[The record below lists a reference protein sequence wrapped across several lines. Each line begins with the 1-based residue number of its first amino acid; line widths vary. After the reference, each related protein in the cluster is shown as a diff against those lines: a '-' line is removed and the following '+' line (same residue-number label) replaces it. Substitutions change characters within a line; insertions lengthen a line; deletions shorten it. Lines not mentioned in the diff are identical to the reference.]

1 MTWATWALV
10 YPEFDPIAFS
20 IGPFAVRWYALAYIL
35 GLTLGWQYCRILCKR
50 PPALLTPEAF
60 DDFLL
65 WATIGVVLGGRF
77 GYILFY
83 KPDFYLDN
91 PAEIL
96 KIWRGGMSFHG
107 GMLGVFV
114 AIGLFARRRGV
125 SYFAVA
131 DIIAAAAPIGL
142 FLGRIANFINGELYG
157 RVADA
162 EKVPWAMVFPGG
174 GPLPRHPSQIY
185 EALTE
190 GALLFV
196 IMYFLVRRGA
206 LERAGLLSGVFLIGY
221 GLARIFSELFRQPD
235 AHLDFVLPGISMG
248 QVLSLPMVFV
258 GLALLVWSRRQ
269 GATAH

>member
-1 MTWATWALV
+1 M
-10 YPEFDPIAFS
+10 
-20 IGPFAVRWYALAYIL
+20 
-35 GLTLGWQYCRILCKR
+35 
-50 PPALLTPEAF
+50 
-60 DDFLL
+60 
-65 WATIGVVLGGRF
+65 
-77 GYILFY
+77 
-83 KPDFYLDN
+83 
-91 PAEIL
+91 
-96 KIWRGGMSFHG
+96 
-107 GMLGVFV
+107 
-114 AIGLFARRRGV
+114 
-125 SYFAVA
+125 A

-157 RVADA
+157 RVTDA

-185 EALTE
+185 ESLTE

-206 LERAGLLSGVFLIGY
+206 LERPGLLSGVFLIGY

-248 QVLSLPMVFV
+248 QVLSVPMVVV

>member
-1 MTWATWALV
+1 MTWVTWALV

-35 GLTLGWQYCRILCKR
+35 GLTLGWQYCRVLCKR

-131 DIIAAAAPIGL
+131 DVIAAAAPIGL

-157 RVADA
+157 RVTDG
-162 EKVPWAMVFPGG
+162 EKVPWAMAFPGG

-185 EALTE
+185 ESLTE

-196 IMYFLVRRGA
+196 IMYFLIRRGA